1 MKLFEALNFSL
12 GENLSGGQ
20 RQRIS
25 LARAVFKNGGIY
37 VLDDPMSAIDPCLRL
52 RIFDQVIGNKGLLRR
67 KTRIIIT
74 KDPRFLRKFDYIIVM
89 KNQVCVKNFILLCTY
104 AQMCTIE
111 SYNLYNHFNYHK
123 NSISQKI

>member
-1 MKLFEALNFSL
+1 MKLFEPLNFSL

-89 KNQVCVKNFILLCTY
+89 KNQVCVKNFILCMNAL
-104 AQMCTIE
+104 
-111 SYNLYNHFNYHK
+111 K
-123 NSISQKI
+123 

>member
-1 MKLFEALNFSL
+1 M
-12 GENLSGGQ
+12 
-20 RQRIS
+20 
-25 LARAVFKNGGIY
+25 FKNGGIY

-89 KNQVCVKNFILLCTY
+89 KNQVCALLSLIICIIISNIIKTRSPKKEYYTVKGTVHL
-104 AQMCTIE
+104 
-111 SYNLYNHFNYHK
+111 H
-123 NSISQKI
+123 